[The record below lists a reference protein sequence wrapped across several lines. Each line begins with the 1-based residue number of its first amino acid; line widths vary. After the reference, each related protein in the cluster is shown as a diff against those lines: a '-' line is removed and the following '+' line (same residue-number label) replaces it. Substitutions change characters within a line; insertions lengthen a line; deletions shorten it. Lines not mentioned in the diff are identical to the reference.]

1 MGLLDRFF
9 KRDATVHR
17 EGLHAD
23 HTKPAD
29 CPHLAVAPRWDNA
42 TDIGHEDR
50 ATSFVCDSCHRSF
63 SADEIEDVRSAA
75 ARRLRN
81 V

>member
-9 KRDATVHR
+9 KRDANAHR
-17 EGLHAD
+17 AGLTTNHP
-23 HTKPAD
+23 PAAA

-50 ATSFVCDSCHRSF
+50 ATSFVCDSCHQSF
-63 SADEIEDVRSAA
+63 APAEIETIRSAA
-75 ARRLRN
+75 AARLRS